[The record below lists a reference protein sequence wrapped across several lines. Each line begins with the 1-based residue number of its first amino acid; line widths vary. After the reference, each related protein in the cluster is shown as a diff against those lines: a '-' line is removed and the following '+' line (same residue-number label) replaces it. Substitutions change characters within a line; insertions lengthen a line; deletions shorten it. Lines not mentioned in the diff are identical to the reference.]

1 MNKAHVSL
9 ILDESGSMSSV
20 REKTISGVNEYFTTL
35 KNDKETEYTVDLVL
49 FAEQSKKVHSGSLQ
63 GMAPLTAE
71 TYNPNNGTALY
82 DAVCETLMAREGAGG
97 KWIVVIMTDGE
108 ENASKKY
115 TEQQFAE
122 YVKLLK
128 ATGNVQ
134 FVFLGANQ
142 DSFAKAQK
150 WNFDRGNVANFV
162 ATSAGVGKAMNMM
175 AMNTRASVSMDWS
188 VQGNSNYFTQAD
200 QNDLE
205 QTK

>member
-1 MNKAHVSL
+1 
-9 ILDESGSMSSV
+9 MSSV
-20 REKTISGVNEYFTTL
+20 REKTISGVNEYFQTL

-49 FAEQSKKVHSGSLQ
+49 FAEQSKKVHSGPLQ
-63 GMAPLTAE
+63 GMAMLSME

-108 ENASKKY
+108 ENASKKF

-142 DSFAKAQK
+142 DSFTKAQK
-150 WNFDRGNVANFV
+150 WNFDRQNIANFNATPKGM
-162 ATSAGVGKAMNMM
+162 ATSLNMM
-175 AMNTRASVSMDWS
+175 AMRTSASANLDW
-188 VQGNSNYFTQAD
+188 VVKGNSDFFSKTDQDDLAQA
-200 QNDLE
+200 Q
-205 QTK
+205 